1 MTFDRRVAG
10 RLVMILAAALLLRL
24 LKLGR
29 QSLWLDEI
37 ASWGLASQ
45 DVLHVLRSE
54 PTNPPLYYLL
64 LHLWMG
70 WFGRSESAIRS
81 LSIVPSLF
89 SVWLIYR
96 FSEQLFNRG
105 I

>member
-1 MTFDRRVAG
+1 MMFDRAIDRRVVVP
-10 RLVMILAAALLLRL
+10 LVMILAVALPLRFL
-24 LKLGR
+24 TLGR

-37 ASWGLASQ
+37 ASWRFASQ

-70 WFGRSESAIRS
+70 WFGTSESAMR
-81 LSIVPSLF
+81 
-89 SVWLIYR
+89 
-96 FSEQLFNRG
+96 
-105 I
+105 